1 MTDQVIPLHSRTRE
15 TTRFTNAAQLFELQ
29 GAINAALMTLIE
41 DTPEALARYQ
51 QANKALSDVLVPHLR
66 EIQTN
71 PQKVIG
77 LELQNMLRMVAHADI
92 ARKDAAGSRA
102 RFFDELDTIIGGIA
116 LHPEE
121 RALVSRL
128 LTRTGLSHIAV
139 FSDGKDSTL
148 CPRSVRE
155 LLATVIER
163 IRDVDTTDRTWQQTP
178 MSALFLAV
186 HEVILRPIYIAARH
200 RGYEHDA
207 LCC

>member
-29 GAINAALMTLIE
+29 GAINAALVTLIE

-51 QANKALSDVLVPHLR
+51 QANKALSDELFPHLR

-92 ARKDAAGSRA
+92 ARKDAEGSRA

-139 FSDGKDSTL
+139 FSDGKDV
-148 CPRSVRE
+148 SV
-155 LLATVIER
+155 L
-163 IRDVDTTDRTWQQTP
+163 
-178 MSALFLAV
+178 
-186 HEVILRPIYIAARH
+186 
-200 RGYEHDA
+200 
-207 LCC
+207 